1 MGDIVLAGSTSGTTT
16 LTPAAVSGTT
26 TLTLP
31 ATTGTVLTTTSPK
44 AGNIIQVVSTNLT
57 TTFSVVSATF
67 TDITGL
73 SVSITPSS
81 ASNKVFVILDMVGSG
96 VAATSVAQFRLV
108 RDSTVIDAGA
118 SAGSRSLGIASVI
131 PVNNVSPSNIGANFL
146 DSPATTSA
154 TTYKVQGRTSTG
166 DTLYVNFAVT
176 DGDDINRIRTA
187 STITVMEV
195 AG

>member
-1 MGDIVLAGSTSGTTT
+1 MGDLVLAGATSGTTT

-31 ATTGTVLTTTSPK
+31 ATTGTFLTTTSPK
-44 AGNIIQVVSTNLT
+44 AGNVIQVVSTNLT
-57 TTFSVVSATF
+57 TTFSSAATTF
-67 TDITGL
+67 SDITGL

-81 ASNKVFVILDMVGSG
+81 ASNKVLVIVDMTGQG
-96 VAATSVAQFRLV
+96 VNAVNQSQFRLL

-118 SAGSRSLGIASVI
+118 AAGAQSLGFAGAIPADNNCPVTFGAS
-131 PVNNVSPSNIGANFL
+131 FL
-146 DSPATTSA
+146 DSPATTSS
-154 TTYKVQGRTSTG
+154 TTYKVQCRTSSGGT
-166 DTLYVNFAVT
+166 TYVNFAQ
-176 DGDDINRIRTA
+176 GDSSDVNRIRTA